1 MLSQIRHI
9 QKGVLILVTVVIVIA
24 FAFLYSDYDNRGGS
38 PNTAFIVYGKA
49 YRDKEAQ
56 VLYNSFDVAQRLMM
70 YDFMRTLFGGM
81 LKDNTANFIGM
92 ILCEI
97 ARFLISNQPHN

>member
-38 PNTAFIVYGKA
+38 PNTSFMVYGKA
-49 YRDKEAQ
+49 YRDKEAR
-56 VLYNSFDVAQRLMM
+56 VLYNSFDVARQLMM
-70 YDFMRTLFGGM
+70 YDFMRTLFGAQRQDSDRTDYV
-81 LKDNTANFIGM
+81 LNLV
-92 ILCEI
+92 ILREE
-97 ARFLISNQPHN
+97 AKRLGVH